1 MSLQLFVRR
10 AGDVVILELHGRA
23 TVGPAHD
30 ILHSWLRR
38 LIADGTKKVLVGLTD
53 VTQLDSSSVGSIV
66 GAYVSFKRRGG
77 TLELLR
83 PRGNVRLALENVH
96 LLDVIPTIE
105 DETQA
110 IASFQ

>member
-10 AGDVVILELHGRA
+10 AGDVVIIELHGRA
-23 TVGPAHD
+23 TIGPAHD

-53 VTQLDSSSVGSIV
+53 VTQLDSLSLGSIV
-66 GAYVSFKRRGG
+66 SAYVSLKLRDAS
-77 TLELLR
+77 LKLLR
-83 PRGNVRLALENVH
+83 PRGDVRLVLETVH

-105 DETQA
+105 DETRA
-110 IASFQ
+110 IVSFQ